1 MVRKKEIVNIFKEY
15 EKVLLEQVVGDKVSS
30 LLNRV
35 KSSSLDSNTK
45 NELIEILN
53 NNSNTPEQEIPE
65 QGFPKQGLKM
75 KNPFFKGDAGPQG
88 RNYQNQ
94 RDAVSNKRRDNFDFA
109 ERSQYQAP
117 RNLKNYQNQ
126 RDEVS
131 DRKRE
136 DFGNMMSDPS
146 KRPSVQSNKADA
158 LENEY
163 LSKIDALQE
172 KYKNSQKITYDDILE
187 DCYMETKGEME
198 SAFYTLLDKMRN
210 ADRRQ
215 WDKMARGDTSGGLY
229 NDLETTGSDASHGE
243 NWSFE
248 SNAKS
253 NMRNM
258 LDLENTYLSGN
269 KRRLIYLLTNC
280 LRSKGYDANAS
291 SDESDL

>member
-1 MVRKKEIVNIFKEY
+1 MINKYMVRKKEIVNIFKEY
-15 EKVLLEQVVGDKVSS
+15 EKVLLEQVGEDKMTS

-45 NELIEILN
+45 NELIEVLN
-53 NNSNTPEQEIPE
+53 KNSDTPEQ
-65 QGFPKQGLKM
+65 GLKI
-75 KNPFFKGDAGPQG
+75 KNLLKTSDRGPHVFNN
-88 RNYQNQ
+88 RQN
-94 RDAVSNKRRDNFDFA
+94 
-109 ERSQYQAP
+109 QYQAP
-117 RNLKNYQNQ
+117 RNLQNYQNQ

-131 DRKRE
+131 DRRRE

-172 KYKNSQKITYDDILE
+172 KYKNSQKTTYDDVLE
-187 DCYMETKGEME
+187 DCYMETKSAME

-229 NDLETTGSDASHGE
+229 NDLETTGSDASHGA

-269 KRRLIYLLTNC
+269 KKRLTYLLANC
-280 LRSKGYDANAS
+280 LRSKGYGANAS

>member
-15 EKVLLEQVVGDKVSS
+15 EKVLLEQVGEDKMTS

-45 NELIEILN
+45 NELIEVLN
-53 NNSNTPEQEIPE
+53 KNSDTPEQAGSGMERYKNAFWDSGVE
-65 QGFPKQGLKM
+65 GLK
-75 KNPFFKGDAGPQG
+75 
-88 RNYQNQ
+88 NQ
-94 RDAVSNKRRDNFDFA
+94 Q
-109 ERSQYQAP
+109 SQYQTR
-117 RNLKNYQNQ
+117 RNLRNYQNQ

-131 DRKRE
+131 DRRRE

-172 KYKNSQKITYDDILE
+172 KYKNSQKTTYDDVLE
-187 DCYMETKGEME
+187 DCYMETKSAME

-229 NDLETTGSDASHGE
+229 NDLETTGSDASHGA

-269 KRRLIYLLTNC
+269 KKRLTYLLANC
-280 LRSKGYDANAS
+280 LRSKGYGANAS